1 MKMLCEKCKKN
12 TATYHYKQIV
22 NGQMTE
28 LHLCPN
34 CAAASTSGDLFG
46 GLGSLLSHTLRSR
59 TEPTRRVCSV
69 CGATASE
76 LSKTAYAGCSEC
88 YKTFAQMFRPY
99 VVKLHGHVN
108 HRGRVP
114 MSAKK
119 AEPTVDETA
128 VKLEALKKELAEAI
142 RTEQF
147 EKAAELRD
155 AIHALNAKTDE
166 AGRE

>member
-1 MKMLCEKCKKN
+1 MNMLCEHCQKH
-12 TATYHYKQIV
+12 TATYHYKHIV
-22 NGQMTE
+22 NGQLTE

-34 CAAASTSGDLFG
+34 CASAIAAGGDSFG
-46 GLGSLLSHTLRSR
+46 GLASLFSGGLKGRA
-59 TEPTRRVCSV
+59 EPARRVCSV

-76 LSKTAYAGCSEC
+76 ISKTAYAGCSEC

-99 VVKLHGHVN
+99 ITKLHGHVT

-114 MSAKK
+114 LSAKK
-119 AEPTVDETA
+119 PEPQIDETA
-128 VKLEALKKELAEAI
+128 AKLEELKKVMAEAI

-155 AIHALNAKTDE
+155 QINALKPKDNN
-166 AGRE
+166 